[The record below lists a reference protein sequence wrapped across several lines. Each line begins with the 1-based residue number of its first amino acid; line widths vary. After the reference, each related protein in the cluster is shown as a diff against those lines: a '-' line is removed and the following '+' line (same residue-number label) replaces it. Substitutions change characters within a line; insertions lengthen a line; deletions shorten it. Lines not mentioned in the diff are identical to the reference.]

1 MVTSP
6 APDNQPR
13 RAHSRGAALALSVLF
28 VFIGSA
34 FGWYGAIWLAE
45 EVESIAPN
53 GWWLVATIVLLV
65 LFAIT
70 SVRYVLL
77 AGMSMLD
84 QWLHARDGDPEE
96 PAHWPT
102 VSIIVPVFNEGPL
115 IVHSLNSLLAQN
127 YPDFEV
133 IVVDDGSHDETY
145 LNAFRMR
152 RLREGTRLRL
162 LTKPNSGKA
171 DALNFGIAHAAGELV
186 VCVDGDSKLE
196 PDAIR
201 RLAIHFSEPRMG
213 AVAGC
218 VRVVNRDSLWTRLQS
233 LEYVVGLALMK
244 RAQNAGRAVSIVPGP
259 LGMFRKSALL
269 AVGGYDHDTF
279 AEDFDLT
286 LKLLGDGWHVIYEP
300 AAIAW
305 TEAPDTAMDLL
316 KQRYRWSRG
325 CLQVVFKRRWAWFKF
340 REERMRFLGIWYLVA
355 ENLVWPGFNVF
366 GHLLFIATGLL
377 LGLHPFVVAWWLQLV
392 MLDCA
397 ISAYSIAAE
406 DEDLRLVWAAPFVR
420 VFYAAFLDTARL
432 LSAIDEFRGTRM
444 TWGKLDRLGKLK

>member
-1 MVTSP
+1 MTQTRKKSGTST
-6 APDNQPR
+6 
-13 RAHSRGAALALSVLF
+13 RGWALALTVVFVLAGSVL
-28 VFIGSA
+28 
-34 FGWYGAIWLAE
+34 GWLGAIWLAQ

-84 QWLHARDGDPEE
+84 QFLRARDGVPDE
-96 PAHWPT
+96 PQVWPT
-102 VSIIVPVFNEGPL
+102 ISIIVPVFNEGPM
-115 IVHSLNSLLAQN
+115 IRHSLESLLAQD
-127 YPDFEV
+127 YPSFEV
-133 IVVDDGSHDETY
+133 VVIDDGSHDETY
-145 LNAFRMR
+145 LNAFKIQR
-152 RLREGTRLRL
+152 GNGGAAVRL

-186 VCVDGDSKLE
+186 VCVDGDSMLE
-196 PDAIR
+196 PDALR
-201 RLAIHFSEPRMG
+201 RLAVHFSEPRMG

-218 VRVVNRDSLWTRLQS
+218 VRVINRDTLWTKLQA

-279 AEDFDLT
+279 AEDFDLS

-300 AAIAW
+300 SALAW
-305 TEAPDTAMDLL
+305 TEAPESAMDLL

-325 CLQVVFKRRWAWFKF
+325 CLQVVFKRRWAWL
-340 REERMRFLGIWYLVA
+340 RMRDERMRFLGIWYLVA

-366 GHLLFIATGLL
+366 GHVLFIATGLL

-392 MLDCA
+392 LLDCA

-406 DEDLRLVWAAPFVR
+406 DEELSLLWAAPFVR

-432 LSAIDEFRGTRM
+432 LSALDEWRGTRM
-444 TWGKLDRLGKLK
+444 TWGKLDRLGRLR